1 MSPTGRFD
9 MEIGLLLAHRRPE
22 PFYLDGVCNLLPG
35 VFGVIGNAVT
45 ELRSISQE
53 IADDWLTS
61 ERGGHAI

>member
-9 MEIGLLLAHRRPE
+9 MEIGLLLAYRRSE

-35 VFGVIGNAVT
+35 VFGVIGNAVI
-45 ELRSISQE
+45 ELRSMSRE
-53 IADDWLTS
+53 IADGWLAS